1 MELVRAGSWDKGL
14 KKLKQRCGL
23 LGHSHSSCARRASGW
38 NTYGSP
44 LTLYPSHAVLPG
56 PREQRLM
63 TRHLA
68 TALVRGK
75 GKWCPLVVY
84 TALGPLFGIR
94 GGPRCPVATARTTGA
109 LAWRRDD
116 VWGVPLAGQEMAAW
130 WAKAVLWA
138 RAPLDIRIP
147 APARARLV
155 RLRTILRQAD
165 LGGFWQRDL
174 VRRRTTAAA
183 AYVAVW
189 IDGRG
194 DVGCFTP

>member
-1 MELVRAGSWDKGL
+1 MTLHSASPSPQQAPVAKQEAQRSKGL
-14 KKLKQRCGL
+14 KKLEQRCGL

-38 NTYGSP
+38 NTYGSQ

-56 PREQRLM
+56 PRERWLM

-109 LAWRRDD
+109 LCESRLQYPMPGPR
-116 VWGVPLAGQEMAAW
+116 LFEAGRKMI
-130 WAKAVLWA
+130 VLS
-138 RAPLDIRIP
+138 PGFQ
-147 APARARLV
+147 
-155 RLRTILRQAD
+155 RTNIWL
-165 LGGFWQRDL
+165 
-174 VRRRTTAAA
+174 
-183 AYVAVW
+183 
-189 IDGRG
+189 
-194 DVGCFTP
+194 